1 MKKAKLLFGENEPR
15 EEIKT
20 RIPVWLYPSTLEVI
34 DRAAETVNCKS
45 RSEYLERAALFYAG
59 YISGQDATAYLPPA
73 LSKVM
78 RGIVRD
84 TENRIC
90 RLLFKLAVELDMVM
104 NLLAAAMEI
113 PEARHRECEKDQ
125 RQHYH
130 GGCGGLP
137 GRRPRRE
144 KPSSLGD
151 LVDSGGKAGGPP
163 RHVRPW

>member
-1 MKKAKLLFGENEPR
+1 MKKTKLLFADNEPR

-20 RIPVWLYPSTLEVI
+20 RIPVWLYPSTLEVV
-34 DRAAETVNCKS
+34 DRAAETANCKS

-90 RLLFKLAVELDMVM
+90 RMLFKLAVELDMVM

-113 PEARHRECEKDQ
+113 PEARLRELRVRCIENVKKTNGSITLEDAVAYQ
-125 RQHYH
+125 N
-130 GGCGGLP
+130 
-137 GRRPRRE
+137 
-144 KPSSLGD
+144 GD
-151 LVDSGGKAGGPP
+151 K
-163 RHVRPW
+163 

>member
-1 MKKAKLLFGENEPR
+1 MKKTKLLFADNEPR

-20 RIPVWLYPSTLEVI
+20 RIPVWLYPSTLEVV
-34 DRAAETVNCKS
+34 DRAAETANCKS

-90 RLLFKLAVELDMVM
+90 RMLFKLAVEENLMGNLVAAGMEVDLDTLRKTRVRCVKEVRETNGEIDMDDA
-104 NLLAAAMEI
+104 LAYQ
-113 PEARHRECEKDQ
+113 K
-125 RQHYH
+125 
-130 GGCGGLP
+130 G
-137 GRRPRRE
+137 
-144 KPSSLGD
+144 
-151 LVDSGGKAGGPP
+151 V
-163 RHVRPW
+163 

>member
-1 MKKAKLLFGENEPR
+1 MKKAKLLFGENESR

-20 RIPVWLYPSTLEVI
+20 RIPVWLYPSTLEVVA
-34 DRAAETVNCKS
+34 RAAEAANCKS

-113 PEARHRECEKDQ
+113 PEARLRELRVRCIENVKKTNGSITMEDAVAYQ
-125 RQHYH
+125 N
-130 GGCGGLP
+130 
-137 GRRPRRE
+137 
-144 KPSSLGD
+144 GD
-151 LVDSGGKAGGPP
+151 K
-163 RHVRPW
+163 

>member
-1 MKKAKLLFGENEPR
+1 MDKVVGLALCWLWQVVGKRVYNEKDPDQAILKVAVTGGFQAKRRKIPMKKAKLLFGENEPR

-90 RLLFKLAVELDMVM
+90 RLLFKT
-104 NLLAAAMEI
+104 
-113 PEARHRECEKDQ
+113 
-125 RQHYH
+125 
-130 GGCGGLP
+130 GGGVGY
-137 GRRPRRE
+137 GE
-144 KPSSLGD
+144 
-151 LVDSGGKAGGPP
+151 
-163 RHVRPW
+163 